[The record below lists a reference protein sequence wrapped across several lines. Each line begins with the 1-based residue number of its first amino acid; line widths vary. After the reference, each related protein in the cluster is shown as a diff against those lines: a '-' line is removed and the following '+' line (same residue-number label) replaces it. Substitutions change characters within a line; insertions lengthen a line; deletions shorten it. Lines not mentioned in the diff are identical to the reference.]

1 MQDISPRYHEIDPC
15 TSFDR
20 YVCEG
25 WEEKHDLR
33 ADQGGSFTGTIME
46 ERSQQI
52 LRHLLESPYTDGH
65 QLVELSSSTEK
76 GLFEKIQKAYDAC
89 MDEGIIKELGS
100 GPLLEILRKVD
111 QLFPDAKSQEIFKTF
126 QEDLL
131 YEGKNDL
138 SSTIAYLESIGVT
151 ALVSFSVGVRL
162 SSYGTVFI

>member
-20 YVCEG
+20 FVCEG

-33 ADQGGSFTGTIME
+33 ADQSGSFTGTLME

-65 QLVELSSSTEK
+65 QLVELSSPTEK
-76 GLFEKIQKAYDAC
+76 GLFEKIQTAYGAC
-89 MDEGIIKELGS
+89 MDEGVIKELGS

-111 QLFPDAKSQEIFKTF
+111 RLFPVAKSQEILETF

-131 YEGKNDL
+131 YKGKNNL
-138 SSTIAYLESIGVT
+138 SSTIAYLDSIGVT

-162 SSYGTVFI
+162 SPYRTYFI